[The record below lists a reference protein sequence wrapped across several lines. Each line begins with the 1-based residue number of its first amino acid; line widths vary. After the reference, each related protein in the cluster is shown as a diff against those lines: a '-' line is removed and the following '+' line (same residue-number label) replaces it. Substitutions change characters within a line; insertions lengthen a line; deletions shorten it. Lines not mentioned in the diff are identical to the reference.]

1 MDKIKRGDVKT
12 YADLEDVLADPL
24 VDVVDLVL
32 PIPAMPSAIEK
43 CLRAGKSVIS
53 EKPVAPSPEVFS
65 RLWAQYHRSA
75 ADQSGKCCWCVVENW
90 VAKPAVLHV
99 HRLLQSHAIGVV
111 EGYICR
117 LSLAVPTLDQQGWRK
132 QDRAKECELMCPVGE
147 AGVAPNEREG
157 HYEGGWGL
165 DVGVHAI
172 RAVRKWFGAVK
183 SVTSVAA
190 DSKRGHAHPHTETS
204 SWSEQMGGVL
214 QHESGLQGR
223 VHFDFFAPDV
233 AGGVRG
239 QQAME
244 ATPEGHDV
252 RHGVRVWG
260 EKVCYFLFR
269 KSIHLPIYLSLY
281 PCLYLSI

>member
-1 MDKIKRGDVKT
+1 
-12 YADLEDVLADPL
+12 
-24 VDVVDLVL
+24 
-32 PIPAMPSAIEK
+32 
-43 CLRAGKSVIS
+43 
-53 EKPVAPSPEVFS
+53 
-65 RLWAQYHRSA
+65 
-75 ADQSGKCCWCVVENW
+75 
-90 VAKPAVLHV
+90 
-99 HRLLQSHAIGVV
+99 
-111 EGYICR
+111 
-117 LSLAVPTLDQQGWRK
+117 
-132 QDRAKECELMCPVGE
+132 MCPVGE

-157 HYEGGWGL
+157 HYEGGFAL

-269 KSIHLPIYLSLY
+269 KSIHLSIYLSLY

>member
-1 MDKIKRGDVKT
+1 VARVACRLDKTKRGDVKT
-12 YADLEDVLADPL
+12 YANLEDVLADPL

-53 EKPVAPSPEVFS
+53 EKPVAPSPELVG

-99 HRLLQSHAIGVV
+99 HRLLQSHAIGVI

-132 QDRAKECELMCPVGE
+132 QDRAREGELTCPG
-147 AGVAPNEREG
+147 GVAPNEREG

-165 DVGVHAI
+165 DVGVHLI
-172 RAVRKWFGAVK
+172 RAVRKWFGAVT

-190 DSKRGHAHPHTETS
+190 DSKRGRTHPNTETS
-204 SWSEQMGGVL
+204 RWSEQMGGVL
-214 QHESGLQGR
+214 QHESGLQGS
-223 VHFDFFAPDV
+223 VHFEFFAPEV
-233 AGGVRG
+233 AGDGVRG

-244 ATPEGHDV
+244 ATSWPEGHDV

-260 EKVCYFLFR
+260 EKVCFF
-269 KSIHLPIYLSLY
+269 PF
-281 PCLYLSI
+281 